1 MPASCRR
8 TRAAVLAATLF
19 SVAACTGGDGKSETA
34 SAGQRAASLPSTGRG
49 EEIPMSS
56 IDPLSRYFLVSV
68 KPMPHDHYEALT
80 RRQGNSGIFYAR
92 REIDCHGAR
101 RVRFIGMG
109 DTREEAQRDAPN
121 PGEMAEPVEGSTDLG
136 VVQYVCRKVAR

>member
-1 MPASCRR
+1 MHASCRR
-8 TRAAVLAATLF
+8 IRASVLAATLL
-19 SVAACTGGDGKSETA
+19 SVVACTGGGKSETA
-34 SAGQRAASLPSTGRG
+34 SAGQGTANLRSTNHG

-56 IDPLSRYFLVSV
+56 IDPLSRYFLLSV

-80 RRQGNSGIFYAR
+80 RREGMAGVFYAR

-101 RVRFIGMG
+101 RFRFLGMG
-109 DTREEAQRDAPN
+109 NTREEAQRDDPN
-121 PGEMAEPVEGSTDLG
+121 PAEMAEPVAGSTNLG